1 MKSLSMKKLFAMMM
15 VLVLVLGCFAGCGG
29 GEAEEETGGD
39 DVATETSLQDV
50 LDKGVLTVA
59 ISPDYAPY
67 EYLDLMTGEIKGS
80 DVVMAQYIADQLG
93 VDLKIEQMS
102 FETCLAAA
110 QTGSVDMCISSLSWK
125 PERAEVLALSEYY
138 NKSSAFFDQTIL
150 VKAEEAAQ
158 YQTAADFTGKKV
170 AAQNGTTQMEMTTQ
184 QIPEVEAVPISLMND
199 GVLLLMEGKVDGV
212 ACQVDVAQSFVD
224 NYDEL
229 AIPEFLFDFE
239 ELGNVVATQKGN
251 NALLEK
257 INEILVQVEDDGLYA
272 QWLAEATMDARS
284 QGLVE

>member
-1 MKSLSMKKLFAMMM
+1 MKRFLALFLV
-15 VLVLVLGCFAGCGG
+15 VLLGLTALTGCGG
-29 GEAEEETGGD
+29 ETAPEG
-39 DVATETSLQDV
+39 ETSGEDLSLQKV
-50 LDKGVLTVA
+50 LDQGVITCAV
-59 ISPDYAPY
+59 SPDYAPY
-67 EYLDLMTGEIKGS
+67 EYLDLVTNEVKGS
-80 DVVMAQYIADQLG
+80 DIVLAQYIADQLG

-170 AAQNGTTQMEMTTQ
+170 AAQNGTTQMEMTTK

-251 NALLEK
+251 DALLEK

-272 QWLAEATMDARS
+272 QWLAEATTDARS
-284 QGLVE
+284 QGLME

>member
-1 MKSLSMKKLFAMMM
+1 MKRFLALFLV
-15 VLVLVLGCFAGCGG
+15 VLLGLTALTGCGG
-29 GEAEEETGGD
+29 ETAPEGEASGED
-39 DVATETSLQDV
+39 LSLQKV
-50 LDKGVLTVA
+50 LDQGVITCAV
-59 ISPDYAPY
+59 SPDYAPY
-67 EYLDLMTGEIKGS
+67 EYLDLVTNEVKGS
-80 DVVMAQYIADQLG
+80 DIVLAQYIADQLG

-251 NALLEK
+251 DALLEK

-272 QWLAEATMDARS
+272 QWLAEATTDARS
-284 QGLVE
+284 QGLME

>member
-1 MKSLSMKKLFAMMM
+1 MKRFLALFLV
-15 VLVLVLGCFAGCGG
+15 VLLGLTALTGCS
-29 GEAEEETGGD
+29 GETAPEG
-39 DVATETSLQDV
+39 ETSGEDLSLQKV
-50 LDKGVLTVA
+50 LDQGVITCAV
-59 ISPDYAPY
+59 SPDYAPY
-67 EYLDLMTGEIKGS
+67 EYLDLVTNEVKGS
-80 DVVMAQYIADQLG
+80 DIVLAQYIADQLG

-102 FETCLAAA
+102 FETCLAVA

-272 QWLAEATMDARS
+272 QWLAEATTDARS
-284 QGLVE
+284 QGLIE

>member
-1 MKSLSMKKLFAMMM
+1 MKRF
-15 VLVLVLGCFAGCGG
+15 LVLFLVVLLGLTALTGCGG
-29 GEAEEETGGD
+29 ETAPEG
-39 DVATETSLQDV
+39 ETSGEDLSLQKV
-50 LDKGVLTVA
+50 LDQGVITCAV
-59 ISPDYAPY
+59 SPDYAPY
-67 EYLDLMTGEIKGS
+67 EYLDLVTNEVKGS
-80 DVVMAQYIADQLG
+80 DIVLAQYIADQLG

-251 NALLEK
+251 DALLEK
-257 INEILVQVEDDGLYA
+257 INEILVQVEADGLYS
-272 QWLAEATMDARS
+272 QWLAEATSDARS
-284 QGLVE
+284 QGLME

>member
-1 MKSLSMKKLFAMMM
+1 MKRFLALFLV
-15 VLVLVLGCFAGCGG
+15 VLLGLTALTGCGG
-29 GEAEEETGGD
+29 ETAPEG
-39 DVATETSLQDV
+39 ETSGEDLSLQRV
-50 LDKGVLTVA
+50 LDQGVITCAV
-59 ISPDYAPY
+59 SPDYAPY
-67 EYLDLMTGEIKGS
+67 EYLDLVTNEVKGS
-80 DVVMAQYIADQLG
+80 DIVLAQYIADQLG

>member
-1 MKSLSMKKLFAMMM
+1 LTALT
-15 VLVLVLGCFAGCGG
+15 GCGG
-29 GEAEEETGGD
+29 ETAPEG
-39 DVATETSLQDV
+39 ETSGEDLSLQRV
-50 LDKGVLTVA
+50 LDQGVITCAV
-59 ISPDYAPY
+59 SPDYAPY
-67 EYLDLMTGEIKGS
+67 EYLDLVTNEVKGS
-80 DVVMAQYIADQLG
+80 DIVLAQYIADQLG

-184 QIPEVEAVPISLMND
+184 QILEVEAVPISLMND